1 MSDPRDQYIRDLQV
15 QMRLLGQQADA
26 MRTELEAREED
37 IVRLSA
43 LLIAAQ
49 DAARTATRPT
59 ILAWLIRLAR
69 RDT

>member
-1 MSDPRDQYIRDLQV
+1 
-15 QMRLLGQQADA
+15 MRLLGQQADA